1 MLISAELLYSLW
13 LTVKLALVSTLLLLL
28 ICIPLAYWINNSRSR
43 WVLVVELIVT
53 LPIVLPP
60 TVIGFYL
67 LLLFS
72 PQYFIGQFWQAIFD
86 TGLVFSFTGL
96 VIGSVIYSLPF
107 ALQPIQSAFKQ
118 VDESLLEA
126 AIALGAT
133 PKQVFWTVIVP
144 VSRYGILSG
153 ALLSF
158 AHTLGE
164 FGVVLMLGGSIPH
177 ETRVASI
184 ALYDEVQKLNYP
196 VAHQFALL
204 LLVLSAVMLL
214 LIIMLQRIKA
224 HKPRIRLG

>member
-13 LTVKLALVSTLLLLL
+13 LTVKLALISTLLLLL

-72 PQYFIGQFWQAIFD
+72 PQYFIGQFWQAVFD
-86 TGLVFSFTGL
+86 TGLVFLFTGL

-107 ALQPIQSAFKQ
+107 ALQPIQSAFKHG
-118 VDESLLEA
+118 DERLLEA
-126 AIALGAT
+126 AIGLGAT
-133 PKQVFWTVIVP
+133 PKQGLWTVIVP

-224 HKPRIRLG
+224 HKPRIQLN

>member
-72 PQYFIGQFWQAIFD
+72 PQYFIGQFWQAVFD

-96 VIGSVIYSLPF
+96 VIPF

-184 ALYDEVQKLNYP
+184 ALYDEVQK
-196 VAHQFALL
+196 
-204 LLVLSAVMLL
+204 
-214 LIIMLQRIKA
+214 
-224 HKPRIRLG
+224 